1 MRERKYFSKAFVF
14 GSLNDL
20 LFPWPHGGTRHASD
34 HLNIP
39 LYHVNALISLRW
51 IALGILTVLSLLN
64 ELQLHYVEPQAMIGV
79 LGVLG
84 FLLLSNLVYLY
95 ADSRSIL
102 KLSDSL
108 LLQIAMDMVFLTAL
122 LHYSGGIENPMAFV
136 YVLQIIIC
144 AILFNRRVALGAA
157 VFSTILFGTLA
168 YGEAWGLLHHYTIGI
183 FPHFESFDRSEHAS
197 YDLSYVNMRVSL
209 HFLFMA
215 LSAVF
220 VSALMSR
227 LRLAMADLSGERQKL
242 RHLIQSSG
250 MGLATIP
257 CGGEPEIANLG
268 DTIWESIG
276 GAADS
281 AVWRKWL
288 REMRHPPEV
297 LEAQKYL
304 SAPTGESRYYQVTL
318 SPPED
323 CEGFVTV
330 LISDITE
337 RKRIEAEI
345 RHADRISILG
355 KVSAGIAHE
364 VGNPLA
370 SITTRLALLTDCN
383 DLEEL
388 KQGLQ
393 PLEEQVSRINR
404 IVRGVSQIARPKQG
418 RWSVFDLRKAIHDT
432 LIVVRLHRLAKKIE
446 VVYHPS
452 EKPMRV
458 SGVEGQI
465 EQVFLNLCLN
475 AMEAMPGGGKLQIIC
490 SYAKGQWT
498 LQFIDTGVGMSRE
511 HCGRIFDLFFTT
523 KTNGLGIGMHIV
535 YQIITAHG
543 GEISVE
549 SGVGDGSNFTV
560 TLPEATETENT
571 LVA

>member
-1 MRERKYFSKAFVF
+1 VDEFFDSNA
-14 GSLNDL
+14 
-20 LFPWPHGGTRHASD
+20 
-34 HLNIP
+34 P
-39 LYHVNALISLRW
+39 LQR
-51 IALGILTVLSLLN
+51 
-64 ELQLHYVEPQAMIGV
+64 
-79 LGVLG
+79 
-84 FLLLSNLVYLY
+84 
-95 ADSRSIL
+95 
-102 KLSDSL
+102 
-108 LLQIAMDMVFLTAL
+108 
-122 LHYSGGIENPMAFV
+122 
-136 YVLQIIIC
+136 
-144 AILFNRRVALGAA
+144 
-157 VFSTILFGTLA
+157 
-168 YGEAWGLLHHYTIGI
+168 
-183 FPHFESFDRSEHAS
+183 
-197 YDLSYVNMRVSL
+197 
-209 HFLFMA
+209 A
-215 LSAVF
+215 LSAGGIGSWDIDLCERQITINAQEAVILGLAPGPRELSLHDF
-220 VSALMSR
+220 TALIHPD
-227 LRLAMADLSGERQKL
+227 DLSWVSQQYWSAGRNSEEIKVEFRIIRPDGEIRWLEGLGGFL
-242 RHLIQSSG
+242 RDEAGILRRI
-250 MGLATIP
+250 
-257 CGGEPEIANLG
+257 LG
-268 DTIWESIG
+268 IH
-276 GAADS
+276 
-281 AVWRKWL
+281 V
-288 REMRHPPEV
+288 
-297 LEAQKYL
+297 
-304 SAPTGESRYYQVTL
+304 
-318 SPPED
+318 
-323 CEGFVTV
+323 
-330 LISDITE
+330 DITE
-337 RKRIEAEI
+337 RKRMEAEI

-418 RWSVFDLRKAIHDT
+418 RWTVFDLRKAIHDT
-432 LIVVRLHRLAKKIE
+432 LNVVRLHRLAKKFEI
-446 VVYHPS
+446 VYHPS

-458 SGVEGQI
+458 SGVEDQI

-535 YQIITAHG
+535 YQIITVHG